1 MIKVIGKNS
10 CSKCDMVKQL
20 LNNKNVEFDY
30 EMLEDMED
38 EMKGKVLKMARQLG
52 RMEMPL
58 IIKDGQL
65 IDMDQLINYIMG
77 EQ

>member
-1 MIKVIGKNS
+1 
-10 CSKCDMVKQL
+10 
-20 LNNKNVEFDY
+20 
-30 EMLEDMED
+30 MED
-38 EMKGKVLKMARQLG
+38 EIKGKVLKMARQLG
-52 RMEMPL
+52 RMEMPM